1 MKKRNK
7 LLIRLLTAVL
17 CISLLPVTVMAAP
30 DEGDIPFENNLQVVA
45 EGYGTSYV
53 EIGCSM
59 GERKTLEVSVSAN
72 DEDGIT
78 YQWTYTPWG
87 SAGGDDIVLDSTSN
101 TCTAPAY
108 SEKCF
113 IVCSV
118 SDKYGNSESV
128 VFSLFF
134 DNQFSARA
142 AGSEDP
148 YPTSINYFVAPGASQ
163 ELSVIANANDAS
175 GITYQWMIQGEYD
188 GSGVSEFN
196 LPNGNESSYT
206 IESVTKRATYVC
218 NVQDSVSNMSIRVFF
233 YVYVDNNLSVSIDGY
248 GEGNWIQETY
258 DIGDAATFTLITT
271 ADDTEGITYEWRV
284 DGVVVEGATTNVF
297 TIPEVTGK
305 AWVDCTVR
313 DKYGNVQSA
322 TIDLIVNN
330 NLKAWPTDAENTES
344 NSITYTVSPGST
356 KQLSVFASSG
366 DPSGIT
372 YQWSEQMET
381 PDGWSESNIPGATE
395 ATYTVERINSRK
407 DYVCTV
413 SDSVG
418 GTYVRVFFHVY
429 IDNNLSISIDGYG
442 DSNYIQQ
449 AYDIGDTAT
458 FSVVATAYDTEGITY
473 EWRMDGKAVE
483 DATTNVFTIPEVS
496 GKARLECKVRDKY
509 GNTQY
514 AYIDLEINNDFKAW
528 PADADDQNSNST
540 YYYLAP
546 GSTKQLE
553 VAVSAKDTSE
563 ITYQW
568 YEQGWSDEG
577 WPEWK
582 LEGETGNTYTPESIS
597 AQKTYMCDV
606 YDKVSGMW
614 TRVFFYLYVTNSLTA
629 TFDGCEDYNF
639 SFMVDKGDTKT
650 LKVIASAED
659 TSEITYK
666 WYWNGQE
673 VSGQNTDTFTT
684 EAIKSYSY
692 GSCEISDQYGNSY
705 TLYFSVYPDN
715 QFEVWSECPTVVNFD
730 PDSPNIL
737 SVCASAIDESGI
749 TYQWKKYSE
758 TDQEYM
764 VIPGADEAS
773 YTVEECGEY
782 RCEVYDP
789 ICGMTNSIDYSVIV
803 DNQFKLSAVGYSKKS
818 NSIRIVPGTT
828 KTLQVKATAS
838 DLEGVRYS
846 WFYNGEQQDA
856 TGDTWTTPQV
866 FENCSVF
873 VTCWAYDKY
882 GNGDSVDFFVYAN
895 NYLSAWETGAD
906 SEGPEYTKLVAP
918 GSFLTLSV
926 SSDWPGDLEYTWYKM
941 DQRNTEPYNE
951 WFSNSE
957 LVEGATGSTLI
968 AGPVNENTVYYCE
981 VSNGANSSATVYFD
995 IYVNHPFSAW
1005 VTNEEEGWTYT
1016 EIEIARGGSAELS
1029 ASVKPADSEDLQF
1042 AWYRETD
1049 DGQVE
1054 KIAGAE
1060 GRQYTVENVQ
1070 GNVFYYCAV
1079 TDQYNNLIILA
1090 YLLEVSGGFDA
1101 WVANST
1107 EHYHNAAILYDENAD
1122 TVLSVASNDDNATYT
1137 WYYSGEFGT
1146 ESKEPVSGVGNSQTM
1161 TIPAGEEPYPFY
1173 LCKVTDP
1180 YGNYQYVEFAV
1191 KYDLYAWATL
1201 AGEDILW
1208 DYNHNIQAEVGDTK
1222 VLEVSVLTNSEK
1234 VYYQWY
1240 KENDYDGGD
1249 FLLEGE
1255 TGDTLTLENILH
1267 EDTYYCVV
1275 TDQAGN
1281 EARVGFWINCNP
1293 VWITGSDPHN
1303 TMESISIKRGDP
1315 FALSVDV
1322 ANGLE
1327 DYVSYSWYVQEVDE
1341 NGYTYDRPIEGADSC
1356 SIQVVS
1362 FDKPMELWCK
1372 VSFNDGFE
1380 QYVYFDL
1387 DYDMSDVEPVTIL
1400 GSSLTLDGYLKIKL
1414 GFNLPDDFLSET
1426 GAYLMIN
1433 EKKYTVDDASPKDGK
1448 YYFSYALAST
1458 EVMKSVKVQAF
1469 YPDGTEYPL
1478 FSPSGIDYTDGFNY
1492 SIMQYVA
1499 MVENMSD
1506 EKLATYTD
1514 KPAELRLLLTRLDEY
1529 GTLSQAYFKDNDSR
1543 GSISDSELEQVD
1555 AVKSSDPD
1563 LERHKATITKAQNCG
1578 IKYSGNLS
1586 LETATHLNHYF
1597 TLEAGRSIDEYEIRV
1612 NGDLITTESTGAIT
1626 LKLVSGN
1633 KYCLKIDNIAAPD
1646 LDEGYDISVV
1656 DTVANETVISV
1667 EGFSALSYIYL
1678 YLKTYENDT
1687 SKTDI
1692 VRVLKSLYLYNQA
1705 ANGFFG

>member
-17 CISLLPVTVMAAP
+17 SISLLPVTVMAAP
-30 DEGDIPFENNLQVVA
+30 DEENPGMTEETLNSGEGSSEWFQTHPTINGSRVDDTYVFVPLGGDITLGVEITGSEGFTSEISWARCNEEGYFETIPGETNSTLTVSNVTYFEEYACYVSGSNNLCEMQTFFVGVENHFQAWASGYSQDTDSVCEYIVPNESVLLEVCVSADNDETFSYQWADRDGIIPDATTESFSIPNFTKSAFYSCAIIDTYGNRKVVSFDLRINNNL
-45 EGYGTSYV
+45 TVYV
-53 EIGCSM
+53 EGEFISYKEIGVNLNDVLNLS
-59 GERKTLEVSVSAN
+59 VDVSAS
-72 DEDGIT
+72 DETDIT
-78 YQWTYTPWG
+78 YQWVMTPWG
-87 SAGGDDIVLDSTSN
+87 SAGEGDILDSTSN
-101 TCTAPAY
+101 NCTTPPIDGHY
-108 SEKCF
+108 YISC
-113 IVCSV
+113 CV
-118 SDKYGNSESV
+118 SDRYGNSEAATFE
-128 VFSLFF
+128 VFI
-134 DNQFSARA
+134 DNQFSAWPSDNENPKDDNISYWVKPNT
-142 AGSEDP
+142 GK
-148 YPTSINYFVAPGASQ
+148 T
-163 ELSVIANANDAS
+163 LSVSVSAANAS
-175 GITYQWMIQGEYD
+175 GISYQWIKLVDTGNGCREEYIGGET
-188 GSGVSEFN
+188 G
-196 LPNGNESSYT
+196 PSYT
-206 IESVTKRATYVC
+206 TASITHYQAYICAVY
-218 NVQDSVSNMSIRVFF
+218 DSVSTQTKRVVFNLNIE
-233 YVYVDNNLSVSIDGY
+233 NN
-248 GEGNWIQETY
+248 
-258 DIGDAATFTLITT
+258 
-271 ADDTEGITYEWRV
+271 
-284 DGVVVEGATTNVF
+284 
-297 TIPEVTGK
+297 
-305 AWVDCTVR
+305 
-313 DKYGNVQSA
+313 
-322 TIDLIVNN
+322 
-330 NLKAWPTDAENTES
+330 
-344 NSITYTVSPGST
+344 
-356 KQLSVFASSG
+356 
-366 DPSGIT
+366 
-372 YQWSEQMET
+372 
-381 PDGWSESNIPGATE
+381 
-395 ATYTVERINSRK
+395 
-407 DYVCTV
+407 
-413 SDSVG
+413 
-418 GTYVRVFFHVY
+418 
-429 IDNNLSISIDGYG
+429 
-442 DSNYIQQ
+442 
-449 AYDIGDTAT
+449 
-458 FSVVATAYDTEGITY
+458 
-473 EWRMDGKAVE
+473 
-483 DATTNVFTIPEVS
+483 
-496 GKARLECKVRDKY
+496 
-509 GNTQY
+509 
-514 AYIDLEINNDFKAW
+514 
-528 PADADDQNSNST
+528 
-540 YYYLAP
+540 
-546 GSTKQLE
+546 
-553 VAVSAKDTSE
+553 
-563 ITYQW
+563 
-568 YEQGWSDEG
+568 
-577 WPEWK
+577 
-582 LEGETGNTYTPESIS
+582 
-597 AQKTYMCDV
+597 
-606 YDKVSGMW
+606 
-614 TRVFFYLYVTNSLTA
+614 LTA
-629 TFDGCEDYNF
+629 TFDGCEDYNY

-666 WYWNGQE
+666 WYLNGQE
-673 VSGQNTDTFTT
+673 VSGQNTNTFTT
-684 EAIKSYSY
+684 EAINSYSY
-692 GSCEISDQYGNSY
+692 GSCEVSDQYGNSY

-764 VIPGADEAS
+764 VIPGANEAS
-773 YTVEECGEY
+773 YTVDECGEY
-782 RCEVYDP
+782 RCDVYDP

-818 NSIRIVPGTT
+818 NSIRVVPGTT

-838 DLEGVRYS
+838 DLEGISYS
-846 WFYNGEQQDA
+846 WFFNGERQEA
-856 TGDTWTTPQV
+856 TGDTWTTPKI
-866 FENCSVF
+866 FEDNSVY

-882 GNGDSVDFFVYAN
+882 GNGDYVDFYVYAN
-895 NYLSAWETGAD
+895 NYLRAWETGAD

-941 DQRNTEPYNE
+941 DQRNTEPYDEEFQNC
-951 WFSNSE
+951 E
-957 LVEGATGSTLI
+957 LVKGATGSTLI
-968 AGPVNENTVYYCE
+968 AGPINENTEYYCV
-981 VSNGANSSATVYFD
+981 VSNGANSEATVYFD

-1016 EIEIARGGSAELS
+1016 NIEIAKGGSAELS
-1029 ASVKPADSEDLQF
+1029 VSVDPADTEDLQF
-1042 AWYRETD
+1042 AWFRETD
-1049 DGQVE
+1049 AGQVE

-1060 GRQYTVENVQ
+1060 GRQYTVENAQ
-1070 GNVFYYCAV
+1070 GNAVYYCAV
-1079 TDQYNNLIILA
+1079 TDQYNNRIILA
-1090 YLLEVSGGFDA
+1090 YVLEVSGGFDA

-1107 EHYHNAAILYDENAD
+1107 EHYHNAAILYDENVD

-1137 WYYSGEFGT
+1137 WYYSYEFGV
-1146 ESKEPVSGVGNSQTM
+1146 ESKDPVSGVGNSQTM

-1208 DYNHNIQAEVGDTK
+1208 DYYYNIQAEVGDTK
-1222 VLEVSVLTNSEK
+1222 ILEVSVLTNSEK

-1240 KENDYDGGD
+1240 KKNDYDGGD

-1275 TDQAGN
+1275 TDQTGN

-1327 DYVSYSWYVQEVDE
+1327 DHVSYSWFVQEEDE
-1341 NGYTYDRPIEGADSC
+1341 DGYTYDRPIEGADSC
-1356 SIQVVS
+1356 SIQVTS

-1372 VSFNDGFE
+1372 VSFDDGFE

-1387 DYDMSDVEPVTIL
+1387 DYDMSDVKPVTIL

-1433 EKKYTVDDASPKDGK
+1433 EKKYTVNDATPKDGK

-1514 KPAELRLLLTRLDEY
+1514 KPAKLRLLLTRLDEY

-1543 GSISDSELEQVD
+1543 GSISDSELRLVD
-1555 AVKSSDPD
+1555 GVKAAD
-1563 LERHKATITKAQNCG
+1563 LEGYKATITKAQNCG

-1597 TLEAGRSIDEYEIRV
+1597 TLEEGRSIDEYEIRV
-1612 NGDLITTESTGAIT
+1612 GNDLITTESTGPIT

-1646 LDEGYDISVV
+1646 LDEGYNISVV
-1656 DTVANETVISV
+1656 DKSTNETVISV
-1667 EGFSALSYIYL
+1667 ERFSALSYIYL

-1687 SKTDI
+1687 SKADI
-1692 VRVLKSLYLYNQA
+1692 VRVLKSLYLYNEA
-1705 ANGFFG
+1705 ANEFFG